1 MLLNSSLVITL
12 TDVPLHLFR
21 FKPAPLYI
29 LDEVDSALDLNNS
42 QNIGRMIKQHF
53 PQSQFLVVSHK
64 DGFFNNANIIFRTKF
79 VDGVSAVTRT
89 VVQHA
94 DRVASGA
101 VISSQHENAGMS
113 SKATSAKG
121 ASGRQ
126 ALKES
131 NRI

>member
-1 MLLNSSLVITL
+1 LGARVCLQVPINSPACPLLGV
-12 TDVPLHLFR
+12 R

-89 VVQHA
+89 VVQQA
-94 DRVASGA
+94 DRTASGA
-101 VISSQHENAGMS
+101 VGGAENEARPG
-113 SKATSAKG
+113 KAAAAARG
-121 ASGRQ
+121 GSGRT
-126 ALKES
+126 ALRDA
-131 NRI
+131 NR

>member
-1 MLLNSSLVITL
+1 MACRIYPPSCL
-12 TDVPLHLFR
+12 
-21 FKPAPLYI
+21 
-29 LDEVDSALDLNNS
+29 
-42 QNIGRMIKQHF
+42 
-53 PQSQFLVVSHK
+53 PQQFLVVSHK

-101 VISSQHENAGMS
+101 VHHAEDEVVCKQRGA
-113 SKATSAKG
+113 AAKG
-121 ASGRQ
+121 GGRQ

-131 NRI
+131 NR

>member
-1 MLLNSSLVITL
+1 M
-12 TDVPLHLFR
+12 
-21 FKPAPLYI
+21 PLYC
-29 LDEVDSALDLNNS
+29 LDPCESLPSPPPL
-42 QNIGRMIKQHF
+42 
-53 PQSQFLVVSHK
+53 PQFLVVSHK

-101 VISSQHENAGMS
+101 VHGDEPAAAEARG
-113 SKATSAKG
+113 KG
-121 ASGRQ
+121 AGTAAAAGGRPRQ

-131 NRI
+131 NR

>member
-1 MLLNSSLVITL
+1 MTIDS
-12 TDVPLHLFR
+12 PYR

-101 VISSQHENAGMS
+101 VTSSQHENISAG
-113 SKATSAKG
+113 SKASARAAAG
-121 ASGRQ
+121 SGRQ